1 MTFTPAQQTN
11 LAMMQAILNAVQE
24 TRPQSRFQVQLG
36 NEGHKGAERTSRGG
50 PPHNLLPFSPGKVDR
65 GMLLD
70 TLRP

>member
-36 NEGHKGAERTSRGG
+36 NEGHQGAKMTSRGG
-50 PPHNLLPFSPGKVDR
+50 PPDSLLLFRPRKVDR
-65 GMLLD
+65 GMLSG
-70 TLRP
+70 TLRV